1 MLIPMLVFVRMA
13 ALCMSPCVKL
23 VNSFAPLSR
32 RTRGREVPLTSRF
45 SATDHHHPKKQS
57 GDARG
62 LARPNKEITLA
73 DILAQMAT
81 DKALSEK
88 REAANKASSDERK
101 AANKASID
109 HHFSDLKNQ
118 MATDKALSEKRKAT
132 NKASSDHHF
141 SDLKNQMATDKAL
154 SEKREAAN
162 KALSDEREAANKAS
176 IDLQFSDLK
185 NQMATDKASSDLQFS
200 DLKNQ
205 MAINKASSDR
215 RFSKLDSRLDSTSL
229 TLQHL
234 TNYNAK
240 RDRELEQLAV
250 NKFNDELEFAGWTV
264 HEIHASKIRNNKGKD
279 VLEWDGY
286 LLGTNAESAKLF
298 VFETTKQAYHK
309 DFYDKFLT
317 RLAKMKTSVLPE
329 ILHESGG
336 QFQKHT
342 EFVQDFQAVLGPVK
356 DKFQVVGVLCSPYF
370 TKEMMRLIETAIVD
384 ISVVKMTTEEEWQ
397 VTIKV

>member
-1 MLIPMLVFVRMA
+1 MLIPMLVFVRMT

-32 RTRGREVPLTSRF
+32 RTLTSRF

-118 MATDKALSEKRKAT
+118 MA
-132 NKASSDHHF
+132 
-141 SDLKNQMATDKAL
+141 
-154 SEKREAAN
+154 
-162 KALSDEREAANKAS
+162 
-176 IDLQFSDLK
+176 
-185 NQMATDKASSDLQFS
+185 
-200 DLKNQ
+200 
-205 MAINKASSDR
+205 INKASSDR
-215 RFSKLDSRLDSTSL
+215 WFSKLDSRLDSMTS

-234 TNYNAK
+234 VNDNAK
-240 RDRELEQLAV
+240 RDREFKQLPV
-250 NKFNDELEFAGWTV
+250 NQFAEELEIAGWTV
-264 HEIHASKIRNNKGKD
+264 QDFHVSHIVNDEGKD

-309 DFYDKFLT
+309 DFYDNFLT

-329 ILHESGG
+329 ILHGSGG

-370 TKEMMRLIETAIVD
+370 TKEMMRLIETANVN

>member
-1 MLIPMLVFVRMA
+1 MLIPMLVFVRMT

-32 RTRGREVPLTSRF
+32 RTLTSRF

-132 NKASSDHHF
+132 NKASIDHH
-141 SDLKNQMATDKAL
+141 
-154 SEKREAAN
+154 
-162 KALSDEREAANKAS
+162 
-176 IDLQFSDLK
+176 
-185 NQMATDKASSDLQFS
+185 FS

-215 RFSKLDSRLDSTSL
+215 WFSKLDSRLDSMTS

-234 TNYNAK
+234 VNDNAK
-240 RDRELEQLAV
+240 RDREFKQLPV
-250 NKFNDELEFAGWTV
+250 NQFAEELEIAGWTV
-264 HEIHASKIRNNKGKD
+264 QDFHVSHIVNDEGKD

-309 DFYDKFLT
+309 DFYDNFLT

-329 ILHESGG
+329 ILHGSGG
-336 QFQKHT
+336 QFQNHS
-342 EFVQDFQAVLGPVK
+342 EFVHDFQAVLGPVK

-370 TKEMMRLIETAIVD
+370 TKEMMRLIETANVN